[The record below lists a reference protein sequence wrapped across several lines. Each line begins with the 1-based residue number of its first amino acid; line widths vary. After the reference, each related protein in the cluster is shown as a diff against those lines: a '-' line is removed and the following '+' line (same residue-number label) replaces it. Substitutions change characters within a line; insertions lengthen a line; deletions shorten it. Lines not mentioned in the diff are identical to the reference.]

1 MWKSRKSNTLRSQI
15 GLQLWKIRM
24 IMMVMAMLLL
34 LMMMM
39 MWTLRGFG
47 KMYVIRLNAPSDT
60 RGIQYFKVVS
70 LPASG
75 S

>member
-1 MWKSRKSNTLRSQI
+1 
-15 GLQLWKIRM
+15 M